1 MCVCVFSAQYALTSW
16 CSGGMGGM
24 EILKRHLE
32 QAVAAWEDDHEHLV
46 APCDLGI
53 LFHAVDLDPVCQQVL
68 QARTDPPLHI
78 FGDLMNL
85 LVPQARVD
93 ILKVMALFE
102 GKVKEINNKMSAEQV
117 CVPCD
122 VGAGSMYFWNAVSVF
137 HPMSVCECMLLHVYT

>member
-102 GKVKEINNKMSAEQV
+102 GKVKEINNKMYAEQV
-117 CVPCD
+117 CVACCWCRQY
-122 VGAGSMYFWNAVSVF
+122 VLLECSFSLSS
-137 HPMSVCECMLLHVYT
+137 HVCM